1 MLFKKKIICIE
12 IKKNYF
18 IYDIINNEEFL
29 HSL

>member
-12 IKKNYF
+12 IKNYF